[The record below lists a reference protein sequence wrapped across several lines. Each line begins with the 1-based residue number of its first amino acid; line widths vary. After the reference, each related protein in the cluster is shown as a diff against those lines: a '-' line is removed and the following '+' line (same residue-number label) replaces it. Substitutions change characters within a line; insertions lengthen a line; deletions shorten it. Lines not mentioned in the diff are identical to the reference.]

1 MKIATLAAL
10 LAALA
15 LPIGASAQVAPQPA
29 TGQGQQRS
37 PGQRQYQRWMRRLS
51 GINLSQQQQ
60 QAVQSALSAYAAQHP
75 AGSPKDPQ
83 ATHALRSQ
91 IYSILTPDQQTQLHA
106 QMQAMKQQQHAMQG
120 QAQGQ
125 PPQGQPPQGQYP
137 QGQYPQAPPPQSA
150 AAPPL

>member
-137 QGQYPQAPPPQSA
+137 QGQYPQAA

>member
-10 LAALA
+10 IAALA
-15 LPIGASAQVAPQPA
+15 LPIGASAQVAPQPPP
-29 TGQGQQRS
+29 GQGQQSS
-37 PGQRQYQRWMRRLS
+37 PGQRQYQHWMRRLS

-83 ATHALRSQ
+83 AAHALRSQ
-91 IYSILTPDQQTQLHA
+91 IESILTPDQQNQLRA
-106 QMQAMKQQQHAMQG
+106 QMQAMKQQRRAMQAG
-120 QAQGQ
+120 QQGQ
-125 PPQGQPPQGQYP
+125 PQGQYP
-137 QGQYPQAPPPQSA
+137 QGQYPQGQYPQGQPPQSA